1 MWPLGHAAVAYLG
14 YAGLRHARGTAAP
27 EFGVVVALL
36 VGSQLP
42 DLVDKPLSWGLG
54 VLPTGRSFAHSLV
67 VLLPLVAA
75 GVLLAV
81 RWNRTEYGVAAGVG
95 AVLHIFADSLPSL
108 WTDEGVAFLLWP
120 LLVVEPYESGP
131 PTVGGLLV
139 DSLGNPYLLV
149 EFGLAAL
156 AVGVWRRDG
165 YPGVAAVRHR
175 LRALRRRLTATGQ

>member
-27 EFGVVVALL
+27 ELGVVVALL

-42 DLVDKPLSWGLG
+42 DLIDKPLSWGLG
-54 VLPTGRSFAHSLV
+54 VLPTGRSLAHSFV
-67 VLLPLVAA
+67 VLLPLLAV
-75 GVLLAV
+75 GLLLAI
-81 RWNRTEYGVAAGVG
+81 RWNRAEYGIAVGVG
-95 AVLHIFADSLPSL
+95 AVLHVLADSLPSL

-120 LLVVEPYESGP
+120 LLAVEPYESGA
-131 PTVGGLLV
+131 PTVGGLLA
-139 DSLGNPYLLV
+139 DSLGSPYLLV

-156 AVGVWRRDG
+156 AVVIWRHDG

-175 LRALRRRLTATGQ
+175 LEALRRRLTATGQ